1 MTGKHY
7 SLTGRTGPGDGQGRS
22 SILRNVSIIFHLYI
36 YCCEIVYIISKAYS
50 TFLLLSIE

>member
-22 SILRNVSIIFHLYI
+22 SILRNVSSIFFSSYI
-36 YCCEIVYIISKAYS
+36 IISKAYS